1 MHNDT
6 SLELYNIKILYNLYI
21 VQALSC
27 PNLPLKIPQT
37 SINKGRKTS
46 WRLGVLL
53 TGDSPL
59 VSTLHLC
66 AGMDTRLQGHR
77 TKCVEGEIISQVLLF
92 VNHLTVLYPKGIQ
105 MNTFM
110 QGKDG
115 IADGGVVCQS
125 EVLL

>member
-1 MHNDT
+1 M
-6 SLELYNIKILYNLYI
+6 
-21 VQALSC
+21 
-27 PNLPLKIPQT
+27 PQT

-46 WRLGVLL
+46 WRLGGWLR
-53 TGDSPL
+53 GSPL

-66 AGMDTRLQGHR
+66 AGMDIRLQGHR

-115 IADGGVVCQS
+115 IADGGVICQS